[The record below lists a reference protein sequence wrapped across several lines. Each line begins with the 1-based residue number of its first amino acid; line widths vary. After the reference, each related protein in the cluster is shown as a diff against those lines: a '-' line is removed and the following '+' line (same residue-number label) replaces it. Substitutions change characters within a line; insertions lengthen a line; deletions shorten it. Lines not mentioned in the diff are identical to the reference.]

1 MAETL
6 EESIVRLLRESN
18 RTVTFVESC
27 TGGLLSAT
35 LLDAPGASGVYRQGY
50 ITYCDEAK
58 HSMVGVK
65 IATLEKYTAVSA
77 KTAEEMAFGGAGAAK
92 AQACVSVTGI
102 AGPGGGTPEKPVGLV
117 YIGCFLDGEVKAY
130 EFRFAGSRREIREQ
144 AVTAALNIL
153 KERLL
158 EGDMV

>member
-1 MAETL
+1 MTETL

-35 LLDAPGASGVYRQGY
+35 LLDAPGASEVFRQGY

-58 HSMVGVK
+58 HSMVGVRE
-65 IATLEKYTAVSA
+65 ATLEKYTAVSA
-77 KTAEEMAFGGAGAAK
+77 QTAEEMAFGGAKAAK
-92 AQACVSVTGI
+92 AEVCVSVTGL

-117 YIGCFLDGEVKAY
+117 YIGCCVDGIVKAHKC
-130 EFRFAGSRREIREQ
+130 RFFGNRREIREQ

-153 KERLL
+153 KES
-158 EGDMV
+158 VSNQ